1 MHPLLVSSLDN
12 MARRLRD
19 GYRYRMAAGTCPSC
33 TCRRCDPRFPI
44 IRLRRNGSATVG
56 VSKSESWSRG
66 VIWDD
71 EGSSTSRFPRSPS
84 SVLSGSTRT
93 GGLSQAF
100 HRAGHGTGVTRE
112 DGAVATAA
120 TVAAGGLGV
129 QGCVR
134 DTRRLVSAHRAH
146 DTLSAGNVA
155 G

>member
-12 MARRLRD
+12 TARRLRD
-19 GYRYRMAAGTCPSC
+19 GYRYRMVAGTCPSC

-71 EGSSTSRFPRSPS
+71 EGSSTSRFPRSPG

-93 GGLSQAF
+93 GGLSQASTG
-100 HRAGHGTGVTRE
+100 RDMEPGVTRE

-129 QGCVR
+129 LGCVR

-155 G
+155 S